1 MREIKF
7 RAWNVNTKRM
17 ADWEEVENEY
27 GFKYLL
33 GNNITIPMQYT
44 GLKDKNG
51 VEIYDGDV
59 VGKEVGAFQPL
70 RKIRRDCV
78 VEWQRKGKES
88 GMWELLLIKDERVN
102 ITKSYYEPFGLG
114 CEPQNYEVIG
124 NIHENPELLTCK

>member
-1 MREIKF
+1 MQSKEIIKESGRPIRF

-51 VEIYDGDV
+51 VEIYEGDV
-59 VGKEVGAFQPL
+59 ITYQEGPPKMRA
-70 RKIRRDCV
+70 KV
-78 VEWQRKGKES
+78 VWKNGGFVFAYEDGIE
-88 GMWELLLIKDERVN
+88 N
-102 ITKSYYEPFGLG
+102 ITSESWYAPMDVEIT
-114 CEPQNYEVIG
+114 EVIG
-124 NIHENPELLTCK
+124 NIYQNPELLT